1 VWHHPAL
8 GNLEFGQVGRRFS
21 VKRLDNLVCA
31 EFAVIMGFLRW
42 DGSTGALDDK
52 THLSPALRSAEEE
65 SGG

>member
-1 VWHHPAL
+1 M
-8 GNLEFGQVGRRFS
+8 
-21 VKRLDNLVCA
+21 KRLDNLVCA